1 MKCYDLKISRAFEFI
16 TFFCIFLLH
25 RFCFTKYLIKNIR
38 LRSLLSKYPC
48 LEFGPETP
56 QETQFYESKLQL
68 LVEQSFRLAKLTI
81 RQAKSTHWRKE
92 RILRTTSSKKAHAF
106 LTIFNNRAKYDE
118 TQYLTVFFER
128 KKLKREPLDYGNEK
142 EPNAKKKFCQVTKLK
157 VYDIGLVCKH
167 G

>member
-1 MKCYDLKISRAFEFI
+1 M
-16 TFFCIFLLH
+16 
-25 RFCFTKYLIKNIR
+25 
-38 LRSLLSKYPC
+38 
-48 LEFGPETP
+48 FGPETP

-68 LVEQSFRLAKLTI
+68 SVEQSFRLAKLTI

-128 KKLKREPLDYGNEK
+128 KKLKREPLDYGNER

-167 G
+167 R